1 MHNLPE
7 SPFANPVW
15 NALQTTHRHF
25 AVCAGNACRYPAD
38 VAPFAAVAEASW
50 DALRRVHSL
59 LTPGESVWVADIG
72 IGDLYRRAPDISTG
86 LSRELSLEQAL
97 NCLQMILPDDV
108 AVPDSQSD
116 ESFDL
121 TAGKPSDSAVSDSG
135 ISDSTTSDATM
146 KLVRLSREN
155 AAEMVALTDVAFPGF
170 FRARTCE
177 MGSYY
182 GVRSGEELVA
192 MAGERL
198 KLDAG
203 TERYSELSGICTH
216 PAYRG
221 KGLAA
226 RLMWRL
232 VRDHRR
238 DGIVSWLH
246 VGSENRRAVELY
258 ERMGFMIVREV
269 VLLKLTRK
277 G

>member
-7 SPFANPVW
+7 NLFANPVW
-15 NALQTTHRHF
+15 NALQSTHRHF
-25 AVCAGNACRYPAD
+25 AVRAGDACRYPAE
-38 VAPFAAVAEASW
+38 VAPFGAVAEASL
-50 DALRRVHSL
+50 DALRQLHSL
-59 LTPGESVWVADIG
+59 LDPGESVWVADVG
-72 IGDLYRRAPDISTG
+72 IENFFRDTAKDSLEISRERS
-86 LSRELSLEQAL
+86 LELSLEQSL
-97 NCLQMILPDDV
+97 DCLQMILPADV
-108 AVPDSQSD
+108 AMPDS
-116 ESFDL
+116 
-121 TAGKPSDSAVSDSG
+121 VSDQGLGKSG
-135 ISDSTTSDATM
+135 DPEM
-146 KLVRLSREN
+146 KIVPLSREN

-182 GVRSGEELVA
+182 GIREGGKLIA

-198 KLDAG
+198 KLDG
-203 TERYSELSGICTH
+203 YSELSGVCTH
-216 PAYRG
+216 PEYRG

-226 RLMWRL
+226 RLMWQL

-258 ERMGFMIVREV
+258 ERMGFSVVRH
-269 VLLKLTRK
+269 VLLVRLKRA